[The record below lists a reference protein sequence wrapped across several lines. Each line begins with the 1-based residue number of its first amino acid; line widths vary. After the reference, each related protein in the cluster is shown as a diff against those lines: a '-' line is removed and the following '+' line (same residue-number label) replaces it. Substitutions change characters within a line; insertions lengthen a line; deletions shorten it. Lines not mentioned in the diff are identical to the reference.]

1 MIIGSPKEIFKGEN
15 RVAMTPDS
23 AKQLQKLGYKCI
35 LESKAGINANFSDK
49 DYKEAGVKIVKNAGQ
64 LWKQSDIIL
73 KVRGPAKTELTK
85 VKANQH
91 IISFIWP
98 GQNKPLLEILKKK
111 KVTVQAMDMIP
122 RISRAQKMDALSSM
136 ANIAGYRAIIEAG
149 NQFGRFFISSSVFH
163 FSEHTFSLH
172 FLF

>member
-15 RVAMTPDS
+15 RVAMTPES

-49 DYKEAGVKIVKNAGQ
+49 DYKDAGVKIVKNAGQ

-73 KVRGPAKTELTK
+73 KVRGPAKAELTK

-91 IISFIWP
+91 IISFIWERWKRWMRTIY
-98 GQNKPLLEILKKK
+98 GRNMVLIGRKNK
-111 KVTVQAMDMIP
+111 
-122 RISRAQKMDALSSM
+122 
-136 ANIAGYRAIIEAG
+136 
-149 NQFGRFFISSSVFH
+149 
-163 FSEHTFSLH
+163 
-172 FLF
+172 